1 MDLRKQLLGHSN
13 NFWAS
18 LSLVP
23 VHKHVL
29 IRFVEWPESVTMFR
43 RDLYRSMLLGTFG
56 KFSWGR
62 QAPSLAWS
70 AGDTL
75 VGVN

>member
-1 MDLRKQLLGHSN
+1 LGLAFPRTRSQACIDSFCGVARVRDDVQEGLVQKHAAWDL
-13 NFWAS
+13 
-18 LSLVP
+18 
-23 VHKHVL
+23 
-29 IRFVEWPESVTMFR
+29 
-43 RDLYRSMLLGTFG
+43 G

-70 AGDTL
+70 AGDAL